1 MNKRIL
7 FAVMSVGLLA
17 GQAQAHQLAYSKA
30 EQVSVNVPG
39 EANSWCQPAVE
50 MTLER
55 PTWDSR
61 EPLDRLLSKI
71 PFVLSQECA
80 SAKFTWKA
88 VDAQGKLFASGEGT
102 AQNLGLVNL
111 AAPVAPVETPAP
123 VVAQTTSASVAPEQP
138 QPQALTAL
146 IGDMPVTE
154 KVAVEQPATNTE
166 PQALKEL
173 VGDVQIAPVE
183 VAQKVLTA
191 EDLGRKVLID
201 NGRYLAVDDQN
212 GCKWMMNGQEVRLS
226 PELYR
231 IKSEGATCENGY
243 ARGVFKSIQLVD
255 QNGRAGYGLKNGF
268 VHASGVI
275 MSADVGRYM
284 DTMPLVFMKTDA
296 SQVVFEV
303 GSLSEPAIKVNLAYQ
318 RNNNGSA
325 LYPYKN
331 APYFVGVTDEESFAF
346 DAGQAEAVAVKI
358 RALGLSVYQGG
369 NNQRSMFITKNLPD
383 LYPVGYGSNGSDH
396 MVFKAYVDESG
407 MRMERN
413 FALERKQLRERIEFS
428 RLESEAETHS
438 RILGDYQR
446 AVESQ
451 ERSGKSE
458 ADYVAKERRF
468 INHVPSPIDLMNPR
482 KSSRLDVLV
491 ANVSGKEGDY
501 YVTSYPGKIRL
512 NSDVELE
519 QGWQLIGVVN
529 TTFLDKGDG
538 KLITPTFKVLPT
550 AMEVKPCDQEK
561 CADRL
566 TVASMVAESWK
577 RGSNVELDWDTW
589 TPEVSKAVVER
600 FEELQAARQNQ

>member
-7 FAVMSVGLLA
+7 FAVMSAGLLA

-39 EANSWCQPAVE
+39 EANSWCQSAVE

-71 PFVLSQECA
+71 PFVLSQECS

-102 AQNLGLVNL
+102 AQNLGSVNL
-111 AAPVAPVETPAP
+111 AAPAAPAEVTAP
-123 VVAQTTSASVAPEQP
+123 VVAQNAATPADK
-138 QPQALTAL
+138 QPQALSAL
-146 IGDMPVTE
+146 VGDTPVVE
-154 KVAVEQPATNTE
+154 KVVAEKPATAPE
-166 PQALKEL
+166 PQALKDL
-173 VGDVQIAPVE
+173 VYEAQKAPVE
-183 VAQKVLTA
+183 VAQKVLAA

-201 NGRYLAVDDQN
+201 NGLYLAVDDQN
-212 GCKWMMNGQEVRLS
+212 GCKWMMNNQEVRLS

-243 ARGVFKSIQLVD
+243 ARGAFKSIQLVD
-255 QNGRAGYGLKNGF
+255 QNGRSGYVLKNGY
-268 VHASGVI
+268 VHPSGVI
-275 MSADVGRYM
+275 MSAEVGRYV
-284 DTMPLVFMKTDA
+284 DAMPLVFMKADA

-303 GSLSEPAIKVNLAYQ
+303 GSLAEPAIKVNLAYQ

-346 DAGQAEAVAVKI
+346 DATQAEAVAVKI

-369 NNQRSMFITKNLPD
+369 NNQRSLFITKNLPA

-407 MRMERN
+407 MRMDRN
-413 FALERKQLRERIEFS
+413 FALERKQYREREEFG
-428 RLESEAETHS
+428 RLEMEAEIHS

-446 AVESQ
+446 AIESQ

-458 ADYVAKERRF
+458 ADYVAKQRRF
-468 INHVPSPIDLMNPR
+468 INHVPSPIDLMSP
-482 KSSRLDVLV
+482 KLSSRLNVLV

-512 NSDVELE
+512 SSDVDLE

-538 KLITPTFKVLPT
+538 VLITPTFKVLPT
-550 AMEVKPCDQEK
+550 AMEVKSCEQEK

-566 TVASMVAESWK
+566 TVASMVTESWK
-577 RGSNVELDWDTW
+577 RDSSAELDWDAW

-600 FEELQAARQNQ
+600 FEELKAARQNQ

>member
-7 FAVMSVGLLA
+7 FAVMSAGLLA

-39 EANSWCQPAVE
+39 EANSWCQSAVE

-102 AQNLGLVNL
+102 AQNLGSVNL
-111 AAPVAPVETPAP
+111 AAPVAPVEVPAP
-123 VVAQTTSASVAPEQP
+123 VVAQTTSAPVSPEQP
-138 QPQALTAL
+138 QPQALTTL
-146 IGDMPVTE
+146 VGDTAVSE
-154 KVAVEQPATNTE
+154 KVAVEQPAAQAE

-173 VGDVQIAPVE
+173 VGEVQKAPVE
-183 VAQKVLTA
+183 VAQKVLSV
-191 EDLGRKVLID
+191 EELGRKVLNE

-212 GCKWMMNGQEVRLS
+212 GCKWMMNGQEVKLS

-255 QNGRAGYGLKNGF
+255 QNGRSGYGLKNGY
-268 VHASGVI
+268 VHPSGVI
-275 MSADVGRYM
+275 MSADVGPYV
-284 DTMPLVFMKTDA
+284 DTMPLVFMKADA

-303 GSLSEPAIKVNLAYQ
+303 GSLAEPAIKVNLAYQ
-318 RNNNGSA
+318 RNNSSA

-346 DAGQAEAVAVKI
+346 DAAQAEAVAVKI
-358 RALGLSVYQGG
+358 RELGLSVYQGG
-369 NNQRSMFITKNLPD
+369 NNQRSLFITKNLPA

-413 FALERKQLRERIEFS
+413 FALERKQRREREEFG
-428 RLESEAETHS
+428 RLEMEAETHS

-446 AVESQ
+446 AIESQ

-482 KSSRLDVLV
+482 KSSRLNVLV

-501 YVTSYPGKIRL
+501 YITSYPGKIRL

-529 TTFLDKGDG
+529 TTFLDQGDG

-550 AMEVKPCDQEK
+550 ATEVKSCEQEK

-600 FEELQAARQNQ
+600 FEELKAARQNQ

>member
-7 FAVMSVGLLA
+7 FAVMSAGLLI

-88 VDAQGKLFASGEGT
+88 VDAQGKLFASGQGT
-102 AQNLGLVNL
+102 AQNLGMVNL
-111 AAPVAPVETPAP
+111 AEPAAPVEPTAP
-123 VVAQTTSASVAPEQP
+123 VVAQTTSSPVEPEQP
-138 QPQALTAL
+138 HPQALTTL
-146 IGDMPVTE
+146 VGDIPVTE
-154 KVAVEQPATNTE
+154 KAAVEQPATETE

-173 VGDVQIAPVE
+173 VGDVQKAPVA
-183 VAQKVLTA
+183 VAQEMLAA
-191 EDLGRKVLID
+191 EELGRKVLID

-212 GCKWMMNGQEVRLS
+212 GCKWMMNGQEVKLS

-231 IKSEGATCENGY
+231 IKSEGATCDNGY

-255 QNGRAGYGLKNGF
+255 QNGRSGYGLKNGY
-268 VHASGVI
+268 VHPSGVI
-275 MSADVGRYM
+275 MSADVGRYV
-284 DTMPLVFMKTDA
+284 DIMPLVFMKADA

-303 GSLSEPAIKVNLAYQ
+303 GSLAEPAIKVNLAYQ

-346 DAGQAEAVAVKI
+346 DAAQAEAVAMKI
-358 RALGLSVYQGG
+358 RELGLSVYQGG
-369 NNQRSMFITKNLPD
+369 NNQRSLFITKNLPA
-383 LYPVGYGSNGSDH
+383 LYPLGYGRSGSDH
-396 MVFKAYVDESG
+396 MVFKAYIDESG

-413 FALERKQLRERIEFS
+413 FALERKQRREREELG
-428 RLESEAETHS
+428 RLEMEAETHS

-446 AVESQ
+446 AVEAQ
-451 ERSGKSE
+451 ERSGKLE
-458 ADYVAKERRF
+458 ADYVAEQRRF
-468 INHVPSPIDLMNPR
+468 INHVPSPIDLMNPK
-482 KSSRLDVLV
+482 KSSHLGVLV

-501 YVTSYPGKIRL
+501 YITSYPGKIRL
-512 NSDVELE
+512 NSDVDLE

-550 AMEVKPCDQEK
+550 ATEVKACKQEK

-566 TVASMVAESWK
+566 TVASMVAEIWK

-589 TPEVSKAVVER
+589 TPEVSKAVIER
-600 FEELQAARQNQ
+600 FEELKAARQNQ